1 MVCFDRHYPE
11 SIRTEALMEADVIL
25 IPTVNTKEE
34 KNYINRK

>member
-11 SIRTEALMEADVIL
+11 SIRTEALMGADVIL